1 MTTLLT
7 NAVNVFFRLLY
18 ILIIIRV
25 FMSWVPNL
33 RYTTIGN
40 FIATLTDPILGPVK
54 RMMDKSPLGGGMM
67 IDFSPVIALFI
78 LDIIQMIILGII
90 SIF

>member
-33 RYTTIGN
+33 RYTIIGN
-40 FIATLTDPILGPVK
+40 IIVTLTDPILGPVK

-67 IDFSPVIALFI
+67 LDFSPVIALFI